1 MNILHNKLRWL
12 TGQSYEKQ
20 KIVELKMQN
29 YDKRVIQANWIY
41 DSKNL
46 NIVRKEILVLGGEE
60 TQHMTESCVEKQNM
74 NESCAGN
81 ST

>member
-1 MNILHNKLRWL
+1 MNILHNKLCWL

-20 KIVELKMQN
+20 KIVDIKMQN

-46 NIVRKEILVLGGEE
+46 NLVRKEILVSGGE
-60 TQHMTESCVEKQNM
+60 TQHMTEPCVEKKNM